1 MNCNYSKELALQIK
15 TMNVEFFPRNQ
26 NSKINNKHLTSC
38 DKQF

>member
-15 TMNVEFFPRNQ
+15 TMNVEFFQRNQ
-26 NSKINNKHLTSC
+26 NSKINDKHLTSC

>member
-15 TMNVEFFPRNQ
+15 TMNVEFFSNNQ